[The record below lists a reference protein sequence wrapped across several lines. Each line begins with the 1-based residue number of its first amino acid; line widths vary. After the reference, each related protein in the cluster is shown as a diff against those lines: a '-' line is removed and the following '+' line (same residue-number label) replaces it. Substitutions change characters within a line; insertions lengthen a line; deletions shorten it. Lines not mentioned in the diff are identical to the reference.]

1 MPILNPRQRVQWDPN
16 QYSSVEFAFAKA
28 GGQGRVSVQQGD
40 SPMSLSVPGST
51 ARPRRSITPSKHDLT
66 ILRRERAAKLA
77 RDGV

>member
-40 SPMSLSVPGST
+40 SPMSLSVPGSFNLRKSQGGSLTNGST
-51 ARPRRSITPSKHDLT
+51 AQVDYTLK
-66 ILRRERAAKLA
+66 A
-77 RDGV
+77 

>member
-40 SPMSLSVPGST
+40 FPMSISVPGSFNL
-51 ARPRRSITPSKHDLT
+51 RKSQGGSLT
-66 ILRRERAAKLA
+66 NGSSEPVDYTLKA
-77 RDGV
+77 